1 MFDTLAGA
9 AYNPLATPA
18 PNSQRQVVGITQEP
32 QLSIAD
38 INVGTGIVGLP
49 GSEWF
54 VRLYNAGPGSFVP
67 AKVQSTN
74 AQFGITFGECTEGYA
89 VPPGGSCGVAV
100 ILTPSV
106 EGSINGFIKI
116 SEAGFDALT
125 VQSKITGA
133 GGLPALAAD
142 QGSYHHFETLKVGDS
157 GETSTF
163 TISNVSLVPTW
174 ITNVAIQGANPKD
187 FKIVRTKCRN
197 AVLQI
202 SAGCTVDV
210 AFAPKEA
217 GHRSATIVVA
227 TDTGQYTS
235 VLVDGDAHYTPTIQA
250 AGTDVMAGEQIGVGG
265 SGFAP
270 DANITLLWA
279 DGAGRRTSVQADKAG
294 NFLIS
299 MLVAANERPGDRVL
313 VAQTPGSGTDPTSVV
328 LRVNPRPVEDVDP
341 ASAAWPGG

>member
-1 MFDTLAGA
+1 
-9 AYNPLATPA
+9 
-18 PNSQRQVVGITQEP
+18 
-32 QLSIAD
+32 
-38 INVGTGIVGLP
+38 
-49 GSEWF
+49 
-54 VRLYNAGPGSFVP
+54 
-67 AKVQSTN
+67 
-74 AQFGITFGECTEGYA
+74 
-89 VPPGGSCGVAV
+89 V

-106 EGSINGFIKI
+106 EGPINGLIKI

-125 VQSKITGA
+125 IQSKITGA

-157 GETSTF
+157 GETNTF
-163 TISNVSLVPTW
+163 TVSNVSLVPTW
-174 ITNVAIQGANPKD
+174 ITNVAIQGADPKD

-250 AGTDVMAGEQIGVGG
+250 AGTDVMAGDQIGVGG
-265 SGFAP
+265 AGFAP
-270 DANITLLWA
+270 NANITLLWA
-279 DGAGRRTSVQADKAG
+279 DGAGRRTPVQADKAG

-313 VAQTPGSGTDPTSVV
+313 VAQTPGSGTDSTSVV